1 MAVARGRFSLLRW
14 GWRLVLLA
22 LFAGGWALAAA
33 AVHVVIVPG
42 DSEADD
48 DAWKLLLLPKNRMG
62 YSDTYADTRG
72 WTAADAR
79 EHEDLVSRLIESGHG
94 PRLAHVLENE
104 RLRRLEE
111 MLKVRRATLVEDR

>member
-1 MAVARGRFSLLRW
+1 MARGRFSLLRW

-22 LFAGGWALAAA
+22 LFASGWALAAA

-42 DSEADD
+42 ESEGEDD
-48 DAWKLLLLPKNRMG
+48 WKVLLLPKNRMSFAG
-62 YSDTYADTRG
+62 TYTDTRL

-79 EHEDLVSRLIESGHG
+79 EHEDLVNRLIESGHG

-111 MLKVRRATLVEDR
+111 MLKVRRATLVE